1 MTDNQQDT
9 TPDEAVTVPVQPV
22 VEDKPVSAPAAPAR
36 SKSGRGVAW
45 LALLLS
51 LLIGGGG
58 AYLWRQQDVR
68 VDQQLNQ
75 IVQARETD
83 IKTLQQQ
90 FAEQRSAA
98 DALKSE
104 TGALKSQ
111 NQTQDKEEQ
120 NLRGGLDNLQQQI
133 KNLQDSHQ
141 MVQAS
146 VDTQQGNYQTHR
158 SAIQALQQDVQ
169 ALTGNLQGLKDQ
181 LEKQVD
187 ERKKML
193 AEVDNRVQN
202 LQLAQR
208 NLLTTLDNVKAVMAR
223 GGDVNA
229 FPLSEVEYLL
239 RLADYKLRFQQ
250 DVPDAIAALNEAYQR
265 LGAVNEEIF
274 SGVRQMIRENIA
286 SLKGVDLP
294 DRSTLA
300 QKIIEMESRLG
311 ALPLRN
317 EGQIAAL
324 KEHVKPHDVQTAPGE
339 TTQPWWER
347 LGSLA
352 REQFKDIVV
361 VRRSRSNE
369 PPLMAVQEEYFLLQN
384 LRMELEAMRI
394 ALLSNDVPSYLE
406 SDATAQKWVK
416 TYFDTSDSSVGEFLA
431 ELETLRNIKLKP
443 YIPTVATTLQA
454 FLDAMQTRKPVRSV
468 TMPAAGDA
476 AGEAR
481 P

>member
-9 TPDEAVTVPVQPV
+9 TPEVVTPPIEPA
-22 VEDKPVSAPAAPAR
+22 VEDKPVPTPATPAR

-68 VDQQLNQ
+68 LDQKLME
-75 IVQARETD
+75 IVQSRETD

-90 FAEQRSAA
+90 LAEQRSAA
-98 DALKSE
+98 EALKSE
-104 TGALKSQ
+104 TGALKTQ
-111 NQTQDKEEQ
+111 NQAQDKEEQ
-120 NLRGGLDNLQQQI
+120 GLHGAFDNLQKQL
-133 KNLQDSHQ
+133 KNLQDSQQ
-141 MVQAS
+141 MVQTS

-169 ALTGNLQGLKDQ
+169 SLTGNLQGLKEQFD
-181 LEKQVD
+181 KQVD

-193 AEVDNRVQN
+193 AEVDNRIQN

-250 DVPDAIAALNEAYQR
+250 DVPEALAALNEAYQR

-274 SGVRQMIRENIA
+274 TGVRQMIRENIA
-286 SLKGVDLP
+286 SLKGVELP
-294 DRSTLA
+294 DRGALA
-300 QKIIEMESRLG
+300 QKVIEMEGRLNT
-311 ALPLRN
+311 LPLRN

-324 KEHVKPHDVQTAPGE
+324 KENVKPHDVQVAPGE
-339 TTQPWWER
+339 PTQPWWER

-352 REQFKDIVV
+352 KEQFKDIVV

-406 SDATAQKWVK
+406 SDATAQKWIK
-416 TYFDTSDSSVGEFLA
+416 TYFDTNDSKVGEFLA

-443 YIPTVATTLQA
+443 YIPAVGTTLQA

-468 TMPAAGDA
+468 TMPAAGDT
-476 AGEAR
+476 AGEAK